1 MKIFSFMRKPLKPIL
16 YGTLLTLLCTVS
28 LIFFVQYR
36 TDKQTLDDWLNNYAY
51 IGTIYPD
58 VDGQALLAP
67 LPEETKT
74 LLQKADTI
82 ESLHS
87 MQSYAA
93 KLTDGNII
101 VDHMMTLSQLQQR
114 YFVQAEVTHYMDWY
128 SSYDFKC
135 DRYTIELIK
144 EWGSNKVGTRSLHVL
159 LYRYGDEPAWEV
171 GQEVFFISN
180 YVIDYTGTV
189 NLTDFEL
196 YTPKMWEMMTGQ
208 PPTDV
213 FSQNPYLLLEEG
225 EGEQEILAFM
235 DETGITPYFE
245 KFTQLEGNLTVRA
258 IDDFYALPKTANDRI
273 YIVDGRALDKQDTG
287 KKVCM
292 ISQNLANRN
301 RYYLGDIVTL
311 SIADD
316 SYSLYGW
323 ENGYPMPE
331 DDLITSYAPGE
342 AYEIVGIYNQIGRD
356 SMDPLYFSHTDIFI
370 PIEEETK
377 EFSLPYAFSFRVLG
391 PDYDAFC
398 EETLPQLENSGS
410 VVRLADTGWQDV
422 EDAFYSMELRCTVM
436 FWCAM
441 LTFIVAAVVFSVL
454 LFWHLRMEY
463 GLQRL
468 MGAYRY
474 EACKVYFA
482 AIAVIAVPALIL
494 AGIIGQFIAK
504 SLLLA
509 PLLLPLA
516 LLAAICALLL
526 LFLAISERGSV
537 RKIIM

>member
-1 MKIFSFMRKPLKPIL
+1 MKIFSFMRKPLKPLL
-16 YGTLLTLLCTVS
+16 YGALLTLLCTVA
-28 LIFFVQYR
+28 LIFFLQYQADR
-36 TDKQTLDDWLNNYAY
+36 QTLDDWLTNYAY
-51 IGTIYPD
+51 VGTIYPD
-58 VDGQALLAP
+58 VDGQALLSP
-67 LPEETKT
+67 LPEDTKA
-74 LLQKADTI
+74 LLQEADTI

-101 VDHMMTLSQLQQR
+101 VDNMMSLSQLQQH
-114 YFVQAEVTHYMDWY
+114 YFVQAKVTHYMDWG
-128 SSYDFKC
+128 SSFDFKC
-135 DRYTIELIK
+135 DRYTVELVK
-144 EWGSNKVGTRSLHVL
+144 EWGSNKVGTRSLHVN
-159 LYRYGDEPAWEV
+159 LYRYGDEPAWDV

-235 DETGITPYFE
+235 EETGIAPFYE

-410 VVRLADTGWQDV
+410 VIRLADTGWQDV
-422 EDAFYSMELRCTVM
+422 EDAFYAMELRCTVM
-436 FWCAM
+436 FWCSI
-441 LTFIVAAVVFSVL
+441 LTFVAAALVFSVL

-474 EACKVYFA
+474 EACQVYFA
-482 AIAVIAVPALIL
+482 AIAAIAVPALML
-494 AGIIGQFIAK
+494 ASIIGQLFAK
-504 SLLLA
+504 SMLLVA
-509 PLLLPLA
+509 LLLPLA

-526 LFLAISERGSV
+526 LFLGISERGSV

>member
-1 MKIFSFMRKPLKPIL
+1 MKIFSFMRKPLKPLL
-16 YGTLLTLLCTVS
+16 YGALLTLLCTVA
-28 LIFFVQYR
+28 LIFFLQYQADR
-36 TDKQTLDDWLNNYAY
+36 QTLDDWLTNYAY
-51 IGTIYPD
+51 VGTIYPD
-58 VDGQALLAP
+58 VDGQALLSP
-67 LPEETKT
+67 LPEDTKA

-101 VDHMMTLSQLQQR
+101 VDNMMSLSQLQQH
-114 YFVQAEVTHYMDWY
+114 YFVQAKVTHYMDWG
-128 SSYDFKC
+128 SSFDFKC
-135 DRYTIELIK
+135 DRYTVELVK
-144 EWGSNKVGTRSLHVL
+144 EWGSNKVGTRSLHVN

-171 GQEVFFISN
+171 GQEVFFISGYIFDGN
-180 YVIDYTGTV
+180 AVMVTE
-189 NLTDFEL
+189 FEL
-196 YTPKMWEMMTGQ
+196 YTPTMWEMMTGQ

-225 EGEQEILAFM
+225 QGEQEILAFM

-273 YIVDGRALDKQDTG
+273 YITDGRALAKQDAG
-287 KKVCM
+287 KKFCM

-356 SMDPLYFSHTDIFI
+356 SMDPLFFSHTDIFI
-370 PIEEETK
+370 PIEEETT

-391 PDYDAFC
+391 PDYDTFC

-410 VVRLADTGWQDV
+410 VIRLADTGWQDV
-422 EDAFYSMELRCTVM
+422 EDAFYAMELRCTVM
-436 FWCAM
+436 FWCSI
-441 LTFIVAAVVFSVL
+441 LTFVAAALVFSVL

-474 EACKVYFA
+474 EASQVYFA
-482 AIAVIAVPALIL
+482 AIAAIAVPALIL
-494 AGIIGQFIAK
+494 ASIIGQLFAK

-509 PLLLPLA
+509 ALLLPLA
-516 LLAAICALLL
+516 LLVAICALLL
-526 LFLAISERGSV
+526 LFLGISERGSV